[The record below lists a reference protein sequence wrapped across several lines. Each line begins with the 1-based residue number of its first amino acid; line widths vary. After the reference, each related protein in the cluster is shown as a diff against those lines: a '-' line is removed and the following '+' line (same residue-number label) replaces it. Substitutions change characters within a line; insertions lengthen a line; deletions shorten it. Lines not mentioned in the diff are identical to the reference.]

1 MKMVLTLYILLKASW
16 DLGPHLEECFLIAY
30 IPSSSS
36 SLDPLFPEIH
46 GNITKFSTAQDQSNL
61 CSLSL
66 CPPKR
71 FRL

>member
-1 MKMVLTLYILLKASW
+1 MKMVLTSYILLKGSW
-16 DLGPHLEECFLIAY
+16 GLGPHLEDCCLIAY

-46 GNITKFSTAQDQSNL
+46 GNITKLSTAQDQSNL

-66 CPPKR
+66 CPEKKI
-71 FRL
+71 